1 MIMKKTK
8 DILCSTD
15 PKSLSKQV
23 SPRSVSPIFFISSN
37 FKLLES
43 QLKSKFYD
51 IQNLET
57 TIQIF
62 TRICLAETNFLI
74 RKEKPLVECF
84 YAVVLLVWPP
94 WHQIWAVCSQ
104 RTKRTWHPYTRGSLS
119 GPCTCEMWSGQNLPF
134 TKGNFARFLWWLTI
148 TSLLCQT
155 TVTPVVVIHL
165 TDADAVLIFQVIE
178 GKSQS

>member
-1 MIMKKTK
+1 M
-8 DILCSTD
+8 
-15 PKSLSKQV
+15 
-23 SPRSVSPIFFISSN
+23 SSN

-43 QLKSKFYD
+43 QLKSKFCD
-51 IQNLET
+51 IQNLEM
-57 TIQIF
+57 TIQISP
-62 TRICLAETNFLI
+62 RICLAEANFLI
-74 RKEKPLVECF
+74 RKEEPLVECF

-104 RTKRTWHPYTRGSLS
+104 RTKRTWHPYTRGRLS
-119 GPCTCEMWSGQNLPF
+119 GLCTCEMCSGQNLPT

-165 TDADAVLIFQVIE
+165 TDADACFDTPSHSGEITKLTEDRKVQSVGLKHSHLALGLSATLVL
-178 GKSQS
+178 